1 MAIRALNSVVVANYD
16 TLSTASWQS
25 GAVLCRTATG
35 NQAAIA
41 ARVVLANGS
50 IGCTGGVIGFS
61 ADDTART
68 GNTMILADPVGSSYV
83 DSSGVLQA
91 NNNGFYVVSKR
102 AIGDFQAENV
112 NGLTN
117 PTAGSSGY
125 EGPRRGVGVF
135 NTPGGQFVTDMFL
148 TGTGSSTSTG
158 IADGGTATYAPGVLL
173 TVANNGSGKLVE
185 LNGAPAGQFGNAAGV
200 GCSLP
205 IVGVVDRYDSA
216 AGLLYFTQ
224 K

>member
-16 TLSTASWQS
+16 TTSTGSWSAGVGLQRSSTAGQVQIAIRALLPNS
-25 GAVLCRTATG
+25 TTG
-35 NQAAIA
+35 
-41 ARVVLANGS
+41 VGFTNGF
-50 IGCTGGVIGFS
+50 VGFS
-61 ADDTART
+61 ADDTARS
-68 GNTMILADPVGSSYV
+68 GNTMILADPVGASYV
-83 DSSGVLQA
+83 DASGVLQA

-117 PTAGSSGY
+117 PTAGSTGY

-135 NTPGGQFVTDMFL
+135 NTPGGQFITDQFK
-148 TGTGSSTSTG
+148 TGTGSSVSA
-158 IADGGTATYAPGVLL
+158 IATDGGTATYTPGSLL
-173 TVANNGSGKLVE
+173 TIAVDGSGKLVE
-185 LNGAPAGQFGNAAGV
+185 LNGLAVGIGNSVFGLTV
-200 GCSLP
+200 PS
-205 IVGVVDRYDSA
+205 VGVVDRYDSA

>member
-1 MAIRALNSVVVANYD
+1 MAIRALNSVVVGNYD
-16 TLSTASWQS
+16 TASTATWQA

-35 NQAAIA
+35 NQVAIA
-41 ARVVLANGS
+41 ARVVLANGG
-50 IGCTGGVIGFS
+50 IGCTGGIVGFS
-61 ADDTART
+61 ADDTARS

-91 NNNGFYVVSKR
+91 NNNGFYVVTKR

-117 PTAGSSGY
+117 PTAGASGY
-125 EGPRRGVGVF
+125 EGPRRGVGVY

-148 TGTGSSTSTG
+148 TGTGSSTSAG
-158 IADGGTATYAPGVLL
+158 IADAGTATYAPGALL

-185 LNGAPAGQFGNAAGV
+185 LAGAAAAQFNGVGT

-216 AGLLYFTQ
+216 AGLIYFTQ

>member
-1 MAIRALNSVVVANYD
+1 MAIKALNSAIVANYPTAASASFLAGD
-16 TLSTASWQS
+16 ALFIAPSTGFVSAAFRSAIGFSTLVQQM
-25 GAVLCRTATG
+25 GRFV
-35 NQAAIA
+35 
-41 ARVVLANGS
+41 
-50 IGCTGGVIGFS
+50 GFS

-68 GNTMILADPVGSSYV
+68 GNTMILADPVGSSYT

-102 AIGDFQAENV
+102 AIGDFLAENV
-112 NGLTN
+112 NGVTN

-135 NTPGGQFVTDMFL
+135 NTPGGQFVTDMFVATSGSNL
-148 TGTGSSTSTG
+148 TNGFVADTTGGTYATGS
-158 IADGGTATYAPGVLL
+158 LL
-173 TVANNGSGKLVE
+173 TVSATFAQAGKLVQVNGSG
-185 LNGAPAGQFGNAAGV
+185 V
-200 GCSLP
+200 GGTLP
-205 IVGVVDRYDSA
+205 IVGVVDRFDSA